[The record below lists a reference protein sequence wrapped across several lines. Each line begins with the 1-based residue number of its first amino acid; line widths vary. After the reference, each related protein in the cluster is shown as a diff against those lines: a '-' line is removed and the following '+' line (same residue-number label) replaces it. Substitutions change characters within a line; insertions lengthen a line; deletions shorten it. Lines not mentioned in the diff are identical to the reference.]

1 MISRCSRSGTLKIFN
16 PRRWRGFSGVA
27 SAPAGLRFLVDMTI
41 RTVLLVFLSAL
52 AALFAVVNWQAIMA
66 VVPVNLLFTQIN
78 APLGLIIIVGFGALW
93 LFVLVWAIMQQASVV
108 FELRRAYKEV
118 HANKTLAEN
127 AEKSR
132 LQEAR
137 TALED
142 AVKRVEEK
150 MIERAD
156 TAAQAQSERAA
167 ALKSGLEGL
176 VSEVKLLRAQV
187 ETIAQ
192 KAEITV
198 PEELPQEPAEP
209 EKKGFFGLF
218 GGKKEEPE
226 AAAPAPAP
234 AEEKPA
240 QAEAARQ

>member
-1 MISRCSRSGTLKIFN
+1 
-16 PRRWRGFSGVA
+16 
-27 SAPAGLRFLVDMTI
+27 MTI

-234 AEEKPA
+234 APAEEKPA

>member
-1 MISRCSRSGTLKIFN
+1 
-16 PRRWRGFSGVA
+16 
-27 SAPAGLRFLVDMTI
+27 
-41 RTVLLVFLSAL
+41 
-52 AALFAVVNWQAIMA
+52 
-66 VVPVNLLFTQIN
+66 
-78 APLGLIIIVGFGALW
+78 
-93 LFVLVWAIMQQASVV
+93 
-108 FELRRAYKEV
+108 
-118 HANKTLAEN
+118 
-127 AEKSR
+127 
-132 LQEAR
+132 
-137 TALED
+137 
-142 AVKRVEEK
+142 
-150 MIERAD
+150 
-156 TAAQAQSERAA
+156 
-167 ALKSGLEGL
+167 